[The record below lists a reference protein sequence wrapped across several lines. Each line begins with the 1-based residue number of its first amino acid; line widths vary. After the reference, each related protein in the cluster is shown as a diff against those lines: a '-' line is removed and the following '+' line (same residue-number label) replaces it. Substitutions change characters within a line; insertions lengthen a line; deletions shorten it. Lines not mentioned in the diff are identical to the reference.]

1 VVTWIPFVGTLL
13 TIGFFISIFP
23 LHMRDYARHTAYYLA
38 FRQAKWKTT
47 RMKQLTKAPA
57 FGPLTAATE
66 TAIDDH
72 QTAALI
78 DAASYRHGSRQAA
91 LRSQFEAAATEIRA
105 QFLAGVARL
114 QAGEGEAA

>member
-1 VVTWIPFVGTLL
+1 
-13 TIGFFISIFP
+13 
-23 LHMRDYARHTAYYLA
+23 MRDYARHTAYYLA

-57 FGPLTAATE
+57 FGALTAATE

-78 DAASYRHGSRQAA
+78 DAAHYRHDSRQHE
-91 LRSQFEAAATEIRA
+91 LRSQYEAAVRKI
-105 QFLAGVARL
+105 QN
-114 QAGEGEAA
+114 GE

>member
-1 VVTWIPFVGTLL
+1 MTLNGRSSASAHFTSPIL
-13 TIGFFISIFP
+13 SASVNRTP
-23 LHMRDYARHTAYYLA
+23 TLA
-38 FRQAKWKTT
+38 FRQVEMETT
-47 RMKQLTKAPA
+47 HMKQLTKAPA
-57 FGPLTAATE
+57 FGALTAATE
-66 TAIDDH
+66 TAISDH
-72 QTAALI
+72 QMAALI